1 MERVYDRKTKRELIA
16 WAAMKSGQGRRK
28 HSNTEG
34 RTCKRAGCY
43 YQGVSDSSIHALVF
57 NGIKATAQGERVQQ
71 YKCQCCQAKF
81 SARRDTALYRLKT
94 HAQEVQRVLQAL
106 AEGLSVSATSRVFEH
121 RRQSIQTWADR
132 GAIHMSKLH
141 ERVLHGLQLAHIQL
155 DELRT
160 RLKGQADAT
169 WVWIAFEAKSKLRLA
184 THIGAR
190 TQASAHALIHHMKRS
205 LAEDYVP
212 VFTSDGLKLYYYALT
227 AHFGGWSKTDPAA
240 ASAAHDRTTTAS
252 GKRKK
257 HS

>member
-1 MERVYDRKTKRELIA
+1 
-16 WAAMKSGQGRRK
+16 
-28 HSNTEG
+28 
-34 RTCKRAGCY
+34 
-43 YQGVSDSSIHALVF
+43 
-57 NGIKATAQGERVQQ
+57 
-71 YKCQCCQAKF
+71 
-81 SARRDTALYRLKT
+81 
-94 HAQEVQRVLQAL
+94 
-106 AEGLSVSATSRVFEH
+106 
-121 RRQSIQTWADR
+121 
-132 GAIHMSKLH
+132 MSKLH